1 MALVYDPVTG
11 RMVDDGRPI
20 NVGQAVGQAYL
31 GAYTAVP
38 AMALDA
44 ARRGV
49 TRLVGGDPST
59 LAGGQDFYASRAL
72 GTMDQ
77 GVANFA
83 EANAS
88 LGRNIQRGV
97 LGLLGAQPAAPTQ
110 NPPREPSP
118 PAAVA
123 PTAPTAPT
131 APQPP
136 AVPLLGQGEVNAIN
150 SQIAQSIGS
159 LRPEGG
165 IMQPAQ
171 RGVFNAQ
178 NATLRAP
185 QTAGINFGFGVNG
198 APTAA
203 QYLANM
209 QVVDQQRAQRR
220 QAALAGLEQQRA
232 VDDLRDARTPL
243 EIRQARR
250 VLEATAPAARQ
261 ESRGVTELGL
271 QAQQTAGQR
280 AIADVQNAGAMA
292 RTLAEGENRLLATDL
307 SGQYGLAGR
316 QAAADATLQAA
327 LAKNTSGTNVNA
339 AAQAELRKLQL
350 QLALDALQNGDLQ
363 TAASIVSGN
372 GQPNRRIALDMLN
385 NPVGTYDAA
394 GNLIFY
400 DEPQLA
406 RYRQASG
413 LAQGR

>member
-44 ARRGV
+44 ARSGV

-59 LAGGQDFYASRAL
+59 LAGGQDFYTSRAL

-88 LGRNIQRGV
+88 LGRNIQRRV

-150 SQIAQSIGS
+150 SQIAQSIAG

-178 NATLRAP
+178 NTTPRAP

-250 VLEATAPAARQ
+250 VLEATAPAAMQ

-327 LAKNTSGTNVNA
+327 LAKNTSGTNINA
-339 AAQAELRKLQL
+339 AAQAELRQLQL

-363 TAASIVSGN
+363 TAASIVSGS
-372 GQPNRRIALDMLN
+372 GQPNQRIALDMLG

-394 GNLIFY
+394 GNLIPY
-400 DEPQLA
+400 DETQLA

>member
-1 MALVYDPVTG
+1 
-11 RMVDDGRPI
+11 MVDDGRPI
-20 NVGQAVGQAYL
+20 NVGQAVGQAAL

-44 ARRGV
+44 VRRGV
-49 TRLVGGDPST
+49 TGLVGGDPNT

-97 LGLLGAQPAAPTQ
+97 LGLVGAQPAAPTQ
-110 NPPREPSP
+110 NPPREPGQ

-123 PTAPTAPT
+123 PTAPVAP
-131 APQPP
+131 
-136 AVPLLGQGEVNAIN
+136 VPTVPMLGQGDVDALN
-150 SQIAQSIGS
+150 SQIAQSIAG

-178 NATLRAP
+178 NTTPRAP

-220 QAALAGLEQQRA
+220 QATLAGLEQQRA
-232 VDDLRDARTPL
+232 VDNLRDARTPL
-243 EIRQARR
+243 EIRQAQR
-250 VLEATAPAARQ
+250 VLEATAPAALQ
-261 ESRGVTELGL
+261 EARGVTEMGL

-280 AIADVQNAGAMA
+280 AVADVQNAGAMA
-292 RTLAEGENRLLATDL
+292 RTLAEGENRLLTADL

-327 LAKNTSGTNVNA
+327 LAKNSSGTNVNA
-339 AAQAELRKLQL
+339 AAQAELRQLQL
-350 QLALDALQNGDLQ
+350 QLALDALQSGDLQ
-363 TAASIVSGN
+363 TAASIVTGS
-372 GQPNRRIALDMLN
+372 GQPNQRIALDMLG

-394 GNLIFY
+394 GNLIPY
-400 DEPQLA
+400 NETQLA

>member
-88 LGRNIQRGV
+88 LGRNIQSRV

-123 PTAPTAPT
+123 PTAPTAP
-131 APQPP
+131 QPP

-150 SQIAQSIGS
+150 SQIAQSIAG

-178 NATLRAP
+178 NTTPRAP

-232 VDDLRDARTPL
+232 VDNLRDARTPL

-250 VLEATAPAARQ
+250 VLEATAPAAMQ

-339 AAQAELRKLQL
+339 AAQAELRQLQL

-372 GQPNRRIALDMLN
+372 GQPNQRIALDMLG

-394 GNLIFY
+394 GNLIPY
-400 DEPQLA
+400 DETQLA